1 MKVLFV
7 CTGNLCRSPMAA
19 ALMAHEMSARGCH
32 EVEVISA
39 GTWAAAGHPAT
50 TEVGD
55 VLAPLG
61 IDVSGHRSQPLT
73 PELVEEADVV
83 VAMTSVHRAEIARI
97 APGVG
102 GKTVLLKELGEIAFD
117 GGGATAKERVGALID
132 SERPQAR
139 RALDLD
145 DPMGLPVTAY
155 RRAYEEIVTGV
166 AILADTICP
175 PAPPT
180 G

>member
-1 MKVLFV
+1 
-7 CTGNLCRSPMAA
+7 
-19 ALMAHEMSARGCH
+19 MAHELSVRGCQ

-39 GTWAAAGHPAT
+39 GTWAGAGYPAT

-61 IDVSGHRSQPLT
+61 IDVSGHRSQPLA

-97 APGVG
+97 APNVG

-117 GGGATAKERVGALID
+117 GSGQTAEERVGALL
-132 SERPQAR
+132 EAARPESR

-145 DPMGLPVTAY
+145 DPMGLPITAY
-155 RRAYEEIVTGV
+155 RRAYEEISAGI
-166 AILADTICP
+166 AALADVICP
-175 PAPPT
+175 PS
-180 G
+180 